1 MYNKSTR
8 LRSVYFV
15 LRNTQGEDFMII
27 DENPTLECVS
37 DSTQSKG
44 CYTDCGPVDSCE
56 PDDSCNPER

>member
-1 MYNKSTR
+1 
-8 LRSVYFV
+8 
-15 LRNTQGEDFMII
+15 MII